1 MVSKAEALRGAVE
14 IPSTSTRGAARPVGK
29 GVASFGRA
37 FRAWLQTTQF
47 GPDRSRESGRHL
59 GARC

>member
-1 MVSKAEALRGAVE
+1 MVSKAEALKGAVE
-14 IPSTSTRGAARPVGK
+14 IPLTSNRSVTRPTSKGAK
-29 GVASFGRA
+29 SFRGA
-37 FRAWLQTTQF
+37 FRAWVQAMQF

>member
-1 MVSKAEALRGAVE
+1 MVSKAEALKGAVD
-14 IPSTSTRGAARPVGK
+14 IPLTSRRAPARPARKGAA
-29 GVASFGRA
+29 SFRRA
-37 FRAWLQTTQF
+37 FRAWVQATQF